1 MCKEP
6 GSLHSILI
14 TSKKLKSLK
23 NNNNN
28 YSPCISKRGEDA
40 EQKVAPDI
48 RDREVNTWSHDLP
61 EQRLKNEAATG
72 TNAMVGKLKLQLTSC
87 WRLSVANPWK
97 LKTSWRTSCWWR
109 GYPAILGDLLPGGWL
124 GSHSEHWRK
133 KPLCFLQKE
142 GKRKNLE
149 ICQVTLFL
157 ISSASGETN
166 NQT

>member
-87 WRLSVANPWK
+87 
-97 LKTSWRTSCWWR
+97 
-109 GYPAILGDLLPGGWL
+109 
-124 GSHSEHWRK
+124 
-133 KPLCFLQKE
+133 
-142 GKRKNLE
+142 
-149 ICQVTLFL
+149 
-157 ISSASGETN
+157 
-166 NQT
+166 

>member
-1 MCKEP
+1 M
-6 GSLHSILI
+6 HSILI

-87 WRLSVANPWK
+87 
-97 LKTSWRTSCWWR
+97 
-109 GYPAILGDLLPGGWL
+109 
-124 GSHSEHWRK
+124 
-133 KPLCFLQKE
+133 
-142 GKRKNLE
+142 
-149 ICQVTLFL
+149 
-157 ISSASGETN
+157 
-166 NQT
+166 

>member
-1 MCKEP
+1 M
-6 GSLHSILI
+6 HSILI

-72 TNAMVGKLKLQLTSC
+72 KNAMVGKLKLQLTSC
-87 WRLSVANPWK
+87 
-97 LKTSWRTSCWWR
+97 
-109 GYPAILGDLLPGGWL
+109 
-124 GSHSEHWRK
+124 
-133 KPLCFLQKE
+133 
-142 GKRKNLE
+142 
-149 ICQVTLFL
+149 
-157 ISSASGETN
+157 
-166 NQT
+166 